1 MNRKH
6 ILMIALMTLGIAL
19 PATANQAYFENYRKQ
34 LAQEIEMLDWN
45 LRHSSVAPSLA
56 PNTQQDSLAKI
67 ERARQALGSG
77 DTRLAEDLAAEA
89 ALPLTTVA
97 QRDDL
102 GSHPDRLRYF
112 REIRQA
118 LLSITDSAERI
129 SLEQGTAR
137 DYRSDTLVALAR
149 AEYELKAGNVEAAF
163 AIIGDR
169 YDAVS
174 QSAADYRRG
183 QTYTIA
189 APEWSDGRHFQ
200 DGVRRIDERRTLTEY
215 LILEAQAEGIDQTP
229 LREALAIAKASL
241 AQATGY
247 AEQEHWDKAYASLE
261 LAFAE
266 IEDRWRMVGLEW

>member
-1 MNRKH
+1 MTR
-6 ILMIALMTLGIAL
+6 IDIFIVALLALGIAL

-34 LAQEIEMLDWN
+34 LSQEIDMLDWN
-45 LRHSSVAPSLA
+45 LRHSSVAPSLTA
-56 PNTQQDSLAKI
+56 QTQRESLEKI
-67 ERARQALGSG
+67 DRARQALGSG
-77 DTRLAEDLAAEA
+77 NTRLAEDLAYEA

-97 QRDDL
+97 LKDDL

-129 SLEQGTAR
+129 SREQGTNR
-137 DYRSDTLVALAR
+137 DYRSDTLLAVAR
-149 AEYELKAGNVEAAF
+149 AEYELKSGDVQAAF
-163 AIIGDR
+163 AIIGER
-169 YDAVS
+169 YDEVS
-174 QSAADYRRG
+174 RQAAQYRRG

-189 APEWSDGRHFQ
+189 APEWRDGRQFQ

-215 LILEAQAEGIDQTP
+215 LILEAQAEGIDQAP
-229 LREALAIAKASL
+229 LLEALAIAKTSL
-241 AQATGY
+241 AQARSL
-247 AEQEHWDKAYASLE
+247 AEQQNWGEAYESLE

>member
-1 MNRKH
+1 MTRKD
-6 ILMIALMTLGIAL
+6 LLVIALLAFGVAL

-56 PNTQQDSLAKI
+56 PRTQQDSLDKI
-67 ERARQALGSG
+67 ERAKEALGSG
-77 DTRLAEDLAAEA
+77 NTRLAEDLAAEA

-97 QRDDL
+97 RKDDL
-102 GSHPDRLRYF
+102 GSHPDQLRYF

-129 SLEQGTAR
+129 SDEQGAAR
-137 DYRSDTLVALAR
+137 DYRSDTLVALAQ

-183 QTYTIA
+183 QTFTIA
-189 APEWSDGRHFQ
+189 ATEWRDGKQFQ
-200 DGVRRIDERRTLTEY
+200 DGVRRIDERRALTEY

-247 AEQEHWDKAYASLE
+247 AQQEHWDKAYASLE